1 VQKVTALSCFR
12 PALVHPSPFS
22 PLFATSPAS
31 FFMAGLKNYIVD
43 SCHMRRMRNFWR
55 SKNFAKIFEA
65 ELALFINCFL
75 IACQLV
81 VLVHIN
87 L

>member
-1 VQKVTALSCFR
+1 
-12 PALVHPSPFS
+12 
-22 PLFATSPAS
+22 
-31 FFMAGLKNYIVD
+31 MAGLKNYIVD

-81 VLVHIN
+81 VLGHIN